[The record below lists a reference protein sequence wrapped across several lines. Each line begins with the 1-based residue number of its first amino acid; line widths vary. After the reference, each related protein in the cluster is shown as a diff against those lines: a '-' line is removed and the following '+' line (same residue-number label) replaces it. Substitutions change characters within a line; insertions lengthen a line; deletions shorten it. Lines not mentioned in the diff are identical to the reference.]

1 MALADYAVTI
11 TKMCNWALTAAGA
24 RNRIT
29 DIDVTEDTEEWELCD
44 LFFWQAIM
52 EALQDGRWRFAT
64 DRAAIVKDATDP
76 AFGTYSS
83 RLAVPT
89 GSLIILYQQAKSDD
103 RTHVDYKRE
112 GDWILTNTTDADDT
126 GYIGYIKMIDDV
138 TKYPPLFVRAAYV
151 NLAIKIRASLKGAS
165 AEAGEWNL
173 RLQRE
178 YDSIIVKALG
188 QNNIENFAIEGNT
201 DVVDADGTG
210 YAGLLCDGGECRPI
224 C

>member
-1 MALADYAVTI
+1 MALATYAVTT

-29 DIDVTEDTEEWELCD
+29 DIDVTEATEEWALCD

-52 EALQDGRWRFAT
+52 ETEQDGQWRFAT
-64 DRAAIVKDATDP
+64 DRVAIVKDASDP

-89 GSLIILYQQAKSDD
+89 DALIILFQQVKSDD

-112 GDWILTNTTDADDT
+112 GDWILTNTFDEDDK
-126 GYIGYIKMIDDV
+126 GYINYIKMIEDV
-138 TKYPPLFVRAAYV
+138 TKFPPLFVRAAYV

-178 YDSIIVKALG
+178 YDAIIITALG
-188 QNNIENFAIEGNT
+188 QNNMENFAIEGNN
-201 DVVDADGTG
+201 DVVGAGGRFDGLT
-210 YAGLLCDGGECRPI
+210 CTDGECRPI